1 MTINSSQDDSDT
13 NQESRWL
20 NLLPQ
25 PLREYAVVARECL
38 RDWQT
43 DLGLVLNAFALFAFC
58 VGLFKLGI
66 SEVFSR
72 FLQFYRGITTT
83 LYWPFEQ
90 LFSIQIP
97 EYVQD
102 FILFW
107 TLSGWIAVR
116 VLLRIHGDLHQFI
129 TDLLVRANDPE
140 TRRRLES
147 KMGKAAFEEE
157 FQWASRKKDFSEI
170 TLTRKTVLYVA
181 CLITGPLYFL
191 KIWKEA
197 PPLPKKNVNGRSLII
212 VLVLMLIL
220 IVVFLFALSWVTL

>member
-1 MTINSSQDDSDT
+1 MTINSSQDDPDA
-13 NQESRWL
+13 NQKTRWL
-20 NLLPQ
+20 NVLPQ

-58 VGLFKLGI
+58 VGLFKLGL
-66 SEVFSR
+66 SDVFSKI
-72 FLQFYRGITTT
+72 LQFYRGITTT
-83 LYWPFEQ
+83 FFWPLEQ

-97 EYVQD
+97 GYVQD

-107 TLSGWIAVR
+107 TLSGWIAAR
-116 VLLRIHGDLHQFI
+116 VLLRLHPGLHRFI
-129 TDLLVRANDPE
+129 NDLLIKANDPE
-140 TRRRLES
+140 TRSRLES
-147 KMGKAAFEEE
+147 TMGKAAFEEQI
-157 FQWASRKKDFSEI
+157 QWASRKKDFSEI
-170 TLTRKTVLYVA
+170 TLSRKIMLYIG

-197 PPLPKKNVNGRSLII
+197 PQVPGQKVNGRTLII
-212 VLVLMLIL
+212 ILVVTLLL